1 MEVQEFGIIP
11 TVQLVQEEQTE
22 LMEEVAMMMEISQV
36 VKDRE
41 VLLGSL
47 EIVEQNYIVVAE
59 EEGPMMI
66 MDLHQ

>member
-1 MEVQEFGIIP
+1 MEVQEFGILP
-11 TVQLVQEEQTE
+11 TMQLVQEEQTE
-22 LMEEVAMMMEISQV
+22 LMEEVAIKMEVSQV

-41 VLLGSL
+41 VPLGSL

-66 MDLHQ
+66 MDLNQ